1 MAHKRT
7 VYSTD
12 HGRHCKDCGFPR
24 LTCACVQKSSST
36 NLGDGIVR
44 LQRQVKGRS
53 GKPITLVSGLPLQSR
68 ELKVLA
74 KELKNA
80 CGVGGSINGSDII
93 IQGDKREHLKQLLE
107 IKGYSVKLSGG

>member
-1 MAHKRT
+1 MAHKDK

-12 HGRHCKDCGFPR
+12 HGRHCKDCGLPK
-24 LTCACVQKSSST
+24 LTCACCQKTPSMS
-36 NLGDGIVR
+36 LGDGIVR
-44 LQRQVKGRS
+44 LQRQVKGKK

-68 ELKVLA
+68 ELKALA

>member
-1 MAHKRT
+1 MARKGT

-12 HGRHCKDCGFPR
+12 QGRHCKDCGQPR
-24 LTCACVQKSSST
+24 GTCACVQKSPSM
-36 NLGDGIVR
+36 NLGDGIVK
-44 LQRQVKGRS
+44 LQRQVKGRN
-53 GKPITLVSGLPLQSR
+53 GKPITLVSGLPLQST
-68 ELKVLA
+68 ELKALA

-107 IKGYSVKLSGG
+107 IKGYSVKFSGG

>member
-1 MAHKRT
+1 MTHKDT

-12 HGRHCKDCGFPR
+12 HGRHCKDCGLPR
-24 LTCACVQKSSST
+24 LTCACDKKSSST
-36 NLGDGIVR
+36 NLGDRIVR
-44 LQRQVKGRS
+44 LQRQVRGRS

-68 ELKVLA
+68 ELKALA